1 MKRYKLFIFDKS
13 ALFLLWVQSSNLIF
27 GKRKSFKE
35 PTKDHVPVKFDKM
48 LDTKKNNMC
57 KQVCVCNESKK
68 LQVLVKTL
76 LTRHQIVCLN
86 NKYISEKVRKK

>member
-48 LDTKKNNMC
+48 LDTKKITC
-57 KQVCVCNESKK
+57 VSKCVCVTSLRNCKF
-68 LQVLVKTL
+68 
-76 LTRHQIVCLN
+76 
-86 NKYISEKVRKK
+86 